1 VLALIVEAVRRV
13 ENGRMRLRALAWL
26 VTVGT
31 AGLCAGAITLDRL
44 TTSGAYDR
52 LSPWL
57 VPVAVAAVL
66 VPTFVG
72 LVLQRRMP
80 THPVPWI
87 LMLGGFSLATS
98 FVATPYAAVSLQHP
112 DALPGGRWVAA
123 YDDASWPL
131 FYAWPLALAFLFP
144 DGRLPSRRWR
154 PWAIVAALS
163 FPATMF
169 AIATSGDPMAAPFEN
184 VKKPLVLLGGALSAF
199 RLVTWLVMFA
209 SLFVGAYAVRTRF
222 RRSTGI
228 ERKQL
233 LWLTWTAMLIPVGL
247 GVCVVWGHLIGSA
260 VGTFVLVFLL
270 VMEIAVALA
279 VAVAITRY
287 RLYDIDRVVNRTLVY
302 AALTLVLGGVYAGVS
317 VALGVALGGE
327 TAWATAGATL
337 AAAVVFGKART
348 LVQAGVDRRFARAR
362 YDGLRLVR
370 GFEASVRDGRAEP
383 EEVEPILRQALGDP
397 GAELYFRL
405 PESDAY
411 ADRYGREVTP
421 SVSAP
426 QTATPVHRQDSEVA
440 ILLHDQSL
448 LERPDL
454 LRSILAAAT
463 LAIEIA
469 RLRVEV
475 RIQLAAVAES
485 RQRIMVAADEER
497 RRLGRDLHDGAQQ
510 RLVTLGLQLRRIQR
524 SLPPEARVLSSA
536 LDSAVDEV
544 GSAIVDLRTIAAGS
558 RPAELHEGLA
568 VALSEVA
575 RRAPIPVQ
583 IDIAAAGLPEPLES
597 AAYFV
602 ACEAMT
608 NAVKHGAASTI
619 RVRARHEQGELII
632 EVVDDGVG
640 GAEIGTGSGLI
651 GLADRVES
659 HGGHLTLES
668 PPGGGT
674 AVRAVIPCE
683 S

>member
-1 VLALIVEAVRRV
+1 
-13 ENGRMRLRALAWL
+13 MRLRALAWF
-26 VTVGT
+26 VAVGT
-31 AGLCAGAITLDRL
+31 AALCVAAITLDRV
-44 TTSGAYDR
+44 TRPGTYDR
-52 LSPWL
+52 LSLWL

-66 VPTFVG
+66 VPAFVG
-72 LVLQRRMP
+72 LFLQRRLSS
-80 THPVPWI
+80 HPVPWI
-87 LMLGGFSLATS
+87 LLLGGFSLATG
-98 FVATPYAAVSLQHP
+98 FVAAPYAAVSFQHP
-112 DALPGGRWVAA
+112 GVLPGGRWAAA

-154 PWAIVAALS
+154 PWAIVAAVS
-163 FPATMF
+163 FPATVF
-169 AIATSGDPMAAPFEN
+169 AIATSSDPMAAPFEH
-184 VKKPLVLLGGALSAF
+184 VKKPLVLLSGPLSAL
-199 RLVTWLVMFA
+199 RLVAWLAMFA
-209 SLFVGAYAVRTRF
+209 SLFVGAYAVRVRF

-228 ERKQL
+228 GRKQL
-233 LWLTWTAMLIPVGL
+233 LWLTWAAMLIPIGL
-247 GVCVVWGHLIGSA
+247 GVCFVWGHLIGAA

-302 AALTLVLGGVYAGVS
+302 AALTLLLGGVYAAVS
-317 VALGVALGGE
+317 IALGVALGRG

-337 AAAVVFGKART
+337 AVAVIFGRART
-348 LVQAGVDRRFARAR
+348 LVQAGVDRRFSRAR
-362 YDGLRLVR
+362 YEGLRLVWE
-370 GFEASVRDGRAEP
+370 FEASVRDGRAEP

-397 GAELYFRL
+397 GALLYFRL

-411 ADRYGREVTP
+411 ADRHGREVVP
-421 SVSAP
+421 AVSAP
-426 QTATPVHRQDSEVA
+426 QTATPVLRQDSEVA
-440 ILLHDQSL
+440 ILAHDESL

-454 LRSILAAAT
+454 LTSILTAAA

-475 RIQLAAVAES
+475 RLQLAAVAES

-510 RLVTLGLQLRRIQR
+510 RLVTLGLHLRRIQR
-524 SLPPEARVLSSA
+524 SLPSEARVLGSA

-544 GSAIVDLRTIAAGS
+544 GRAIVDLRTIAAGA
-558 RPAELHEGLA
+558 RPAGLDEGLA

-575 RRAPIPVQ
+575 RRAPIPVE
-583 IDIAAAGLPEPLES
+583 IDIAADGLSEPIES

-608 NAVKHGAASTI
+608 NAVKHGAASLI
-619 RVRARHEQGELII
+619 RVRARHERGDLII

-659 HGGHLTLES
+659 HGGHLTLRS

>member
-1 VLALIVEAVRRV
+1 MAWRV
-13 ENGRMRLRALAWL
+13 FAWF
-26 VTVGT
+26 VAAGT
-31 AGLCAGAITLDRL
+31 AALCVGAITLDRV
-44 TTSGAYDR
+44 TRPGTYDR
-52 LSPWL
+52 LSLWL

-66 VPTFVG
+66 VPAFVG
-72 LVLQRRMP
+72 LFLQARMAA
-80 THPVPWI
+80 HPVAWI
-87 LMLGGFSLATS
+87 LLLGGFSLATG
-98 FVATPYAAVSLQHP
+98 FVAGPYAAVSFQHP
-112 DALPGGRWVAA
+112 GVLPGGRWAAA

-144 DGRLPSRRWR
+144 DGRLLSRRWQ
-154 PWAIVAALS
+154 PWAMVAAVS

-169 AIATSGDPMAAPFEN
+169 AIATSSDPMASPFEH
-184 VKKPLVLLGGALSAF
+184 VKKPLVLLSGPLVGV
-199 RLVTWLVMFA
+199 RLASWLAMFV
-209 SLFVGAYAVRTRF
+209 SLFVGAYAVRVRF
-222 RRSTGI
+222 RRSRGI

-233 LWLTWTAMLIPVGL
+233 LWLAWAAALIPLGL
-247 GVCVVWGHLIGSA
+247 GVCLVWGHLIGAA

-270 VMEIAVALA
+270 VMQIAVAVA

-302 AALTLVLGGVYAGVS
+302 AALTLLLGGVYGAVS
-317 VALGVALGGE
+317 VGLGVGLGRGS
-327 TAWATAGATL
+327 AWATAGATL
-337 AAAVVFGKART
+337 TVTVVFGRARV
-348 LVQAGVDRRFARAR
+348 LVQSGVDRRFARAR

-370 GFEASVRDGRAEP
+370 DFEASVRDGRAEP
-383 EEVEPILRQALGDP
+383 EEVEAVLRQALGDLH
-397 GAELYFRL
+397 AVLYFRL

-411 ADRYGREVTP
+411 ADQHGHGV
-421 SVSAP
+421 VLFASAS
-426 QTATPVHRQDSEVA
+426 QTATPVLRQGSEVA
-440 ILLHDQSL
+440 VLAHDKSL

-454 LRSILAAAT
+454 LRSVLAAAA

-524 SLPPEARVLSSA
+524 SRPSQARVLGSA

-544 GSAIVDLRTIAAGS
+544 GRAIVDLRTIAAGA
-558 RPAELHEGLA
+558 RPTGLQKGLS
-568 VALSEVA
+568 VALGEVA
-575 RRAPIPVQ
+575 GRAPIPVE
-583 IDIAAAGLPEPLES
+583 IDIAAEGLSEPVES
-597 AAYFV
+597 AAYFI

-608 NAVKHGAASTI
+608 NAVKHGAASAI
-619 RVRARHEQGELII
+619 RVRARHEDGDLVI

-640 GAEIGTGSGLI
+640 GAEIGTGSGLV

-659 HGGHLTLES
+659 HGGHLILES

-674 AVRAVIPCE
+674 AVRAVIPCG